1 MNPSNRPVLSR
12 EAFDQWGTGEFLNPV
27 RRRLPKGMRKRRLG
41 VERFLWL
48 GLFVA
53 AHALLPNLEAIL
65 GQAATF
71 LFRGVSQSLASVSAF
86 CQYRARFPP
95 QGIGRVLASARG
107 ACP

>member
-1 MNPSNRPVLSR
+1 MNPSKRPVLSR
-12 EAFDQWGTGEFLNPV
+12 EALGHWVTGERLDPV
-27 RRRLPKGMRKRRLG
+27 RRRLPKGMRQRRFG

-48 GLFVA
+48 GLFAA

-65 GQAATF
+65 SQAAAL
-71 LFRGVSQSLASVSAF
+71 LFRGVKESLATVSAF

-95 QGIGRVLASARG
+95 QGLAEFLASARG

>member
-1 MNPSNRPVLSR
+1 MNPSKRPVLSR
-12 EAFDQWGTGEFLNPV
+12 AVLDQWVSGEILSPV
-27 RRRLPKGMRKRRLG
+27 RRRLPKGMRQRRFG

-65 GQAATF
+65 GQAAAW
-71 LFRGVSQSLASVSAF
+71 LFQGLSESLASVSAF
-86 CQYRARFPP
+86 CQYRARFPT
-95 QGIGRVLASARG
+95 QGPLILLAPTRG